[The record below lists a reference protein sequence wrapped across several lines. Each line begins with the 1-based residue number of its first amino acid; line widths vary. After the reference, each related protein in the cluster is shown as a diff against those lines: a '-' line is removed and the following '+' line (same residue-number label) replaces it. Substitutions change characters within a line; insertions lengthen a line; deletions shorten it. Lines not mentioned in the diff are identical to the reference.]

1 MFFTAILAFF
11 GKLPSWVW
19 ILVGL
24 LIGAFLLY
32 HRGEVVGRAEI
43 QTKWDVAAKATL
55 LLGEEARAE
64 AELKI
69 PGVAGNPDVAIGG
82 KSCVVHDKWDRDC
95 KSKPVRAVKVHHVLG
110 H

>member
-1 MFFTAILAFF
+1 MFLTAVLAFL

-32 HRGEVVGRAEI
+32 HSGEVKGRA
-43 QTKWDVAAKATL
+43 QTQAKWDTAEKQILA
-55 LLGEEARAE
+55 LGSQARAE

-82 KSCVVHDKWDRDC
+82 KPCRVSDRFDRDC
-95 KSKPVRAVKVHHVLG
+95 KKPVRAVKVHHILG